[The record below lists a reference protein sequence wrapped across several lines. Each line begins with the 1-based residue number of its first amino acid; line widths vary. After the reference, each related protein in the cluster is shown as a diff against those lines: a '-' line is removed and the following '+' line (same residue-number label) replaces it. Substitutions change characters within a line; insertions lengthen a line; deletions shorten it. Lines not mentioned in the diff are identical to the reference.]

1 MALKKTLERI
11 LDQLSDYDREC
22 FMDGYGPEE
31 LFDNELITVTN
42 VDSYGGEDM
51 GSDYWAVYSFSK
63 DNEEVFVKFYG
74 WYASHVGSEYQGYKF
89 VSPQQ
94 KTVVVYE

>member
-1 MALKKTLERI
+1 MALKDTLESI
-11 LDQLSDYDREC
+11 LEQLSDSDKEN
-22 FMDGYGPEE
+22 FMDGCGPEE

-63 DNEEVFVKFYG
+63 DNEELFVKFYG
-74 WYASHVGSEYQGYKF
+74 WYASHYGSEYRGCKF

-94 KTVVVYE
+94 KTVTIYE